1 MRNSHCTV
9 CTLTGQTMHVMDN
22 TCIIFVTAFL
32 GGKILK
38 VSGSE
43 NCKHL
48 YMALCDLCTTVQ
60 AIGRLA
66 DHFTGNFFTSRLSD
80 TQTLFAK

>member
-1 MRNSHCTV
+1 MYVHLHGTSNA
-9 CTLTGQTMHVMDN
+9 
-22 TCIIFVTAFL
+22 CIGYCLLINVPTFL
-32 GGKILK
+32 GGKTLK
-38 VSGSE
+38 VSGSD

-66 DHFTGNFFTSRLSD
+66 DHFTGDYFTSRLSD

>member
-1 MRNSHCTV
+1 MYTNI
-9 CTLTGQTMHVMDN
+9 GQTVYMMGN
-22 TCIIFVTAFL
+22 AYIIFVAAFL